1 MQSKLF
7 YFSNNSALELKE
19 SKIDVDTSILL
30 ATLKNKDISSFLPL
44 NNGTLGVNY
53 IATFGDGVQFFFKTH
68 LNLKK
73 AQENLLKEIA
83 LLEFLYGSEINCK
96 KIEIQ
101 GRGQMWLRMD
111 KLSPLTVDLELH
123 EIIEVIRNYSLKLKD
138 SNLGQYVGSD
148 DTFFSLLER
157 SKLALEYLDA
167 SGHLSIEVKKSV
179 ENALLYVEERINQ
192 LVPGIC
198 HGDLGPKNI
207 MLKGSI
213 PIVIDWEDAFLGFE
227 GYDFLYWLTFFKNRK
242 FYSRDM
248 FDLTEFGY
256 ELGSAIMVLILVLKS
271 ELALSSG
278 EYDVH
283 SMSINDR
290 LLEVINLD
298 DGFRCKE

>member
-1 MQSKLF
+1 
-7 YFSNNSALELKE
+7 
-19 SKIDVDTSILL
+19 
-30 ATLKNKDISSFLPL
+30 
-44 NNGTLGVNY
+44 
-53 IATFGDGVQFFFKTH
+53 
-68 LNLKK
+68 
-73 AQENLLKEIA
+73 
-83 LLEFLYGSEINCK
+83 
-96 KIEIQ
+96 
-101 GRGQMWLRMD
+101 
-111 KLSPLTVDLELH
+111 
-123 EIIEVIRNYSLKLKD
+123 
-138 SNLGQYVGSD
+138 
-148 DTFFSLLER
+148 
-157 SKLALEYLDA
+157 
-167 SGHLSIEVKKSV
+167 
-179 ENALLYVEERINQ
+179 
-192 LVPGIC
+192 
-198 HGDLGPKNI
+198 

-248 FDLTEFGY
+248 FDLTEFGC